1 MCDRMHFEDLEQ
13 KVEEVKDTVSE
24 VKTDMTAYHNRTDE
38 RLKTLFSSVD
48 RLSSSATSLV
58 RILTASLVFI
68 VTVAVLALVYGAIG
82 QSGFNAVTRAT
93 AVSLSAQKELERLTN
108 DVETVKIYFRP
119 QGGR

>member
-48 RLSSSATSLV
+48 RLYVSLDRLSSSATSLV
-58 RILTASLVFI
+58 RILIASLVFI
-68 VTVAVLALVYGAIG
+68 VTVAVFALVYGAIG
-82 QSGFNAVTRAT
+82 QSGFNAVTRA
-93 AVSLSAQKELERLTN
+93 AASAAQEAR
-108 DVETVKIYFRP
+108 
-119 QGGR
+119 